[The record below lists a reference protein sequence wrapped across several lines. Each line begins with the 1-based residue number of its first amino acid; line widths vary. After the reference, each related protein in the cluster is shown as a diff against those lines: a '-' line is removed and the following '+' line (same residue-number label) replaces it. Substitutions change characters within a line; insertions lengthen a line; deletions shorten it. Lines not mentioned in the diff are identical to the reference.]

1 MASTRYASAAPVRL
15 ATEPRVGCRPWT
27 HGCSAPSPRPETP
40 YAAGESEF
48 RTDLER
54 IRFAQSFSRLAE
66 VTQVITAGATGGVVH
81 NRLTHTIKVTAV
93 ARAIA
98 VRLLR
103 TDDRT
108 CCGTSAA

>member
-1 MASTRYASAAPVRL
+1 MDPRL
-15 ATEPRVGCRPWT
+15 ERA
-27 HGCSAPSPRPETP
+27 RPEP
-40 YAAGESEF
+40 DRPSASGESEF
-48 RTDLER
+48 RSDLER

-66 VTQVITAGATGGVVH
+66 VTQVVTSNATSGVVH

-103 TDDRT
+103 TEDRDLLRAL
-108 CCGTSAA
+108 GGPHPVVVPAAPHPPPPRHPPL